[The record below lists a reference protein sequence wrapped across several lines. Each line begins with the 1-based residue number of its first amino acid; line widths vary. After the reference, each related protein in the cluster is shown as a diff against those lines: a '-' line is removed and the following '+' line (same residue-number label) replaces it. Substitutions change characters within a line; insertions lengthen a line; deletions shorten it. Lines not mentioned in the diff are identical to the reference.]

1 MLEFVETHVD
11 GRRAARI
18 VFDDALR
25 QHRLIDD
32 KLADEVDQ
40 AVNTVEIDT
49 DGLAGACIGRGIGIR
64 LRCGR
69 RCRSLTLFD
78 GGVDA
83 LGDLRRCDGSLDDCG
98 DVGLFRPGGHNGR
111 FPFRIT
117 VESRQV
123 ERNRDHRQLFRIRS
137 GFRKNRG
144 DFEIAIPFGEFEDAA
159 DSLFTLVGRDRNRPG
174 EIGRFWIEL
183 VERG

>member
-1 MLEFVETHVD
+1 MRQGFGQLVDDRLVDFRVLAFGNEADLLADHVGNFANDTRHALEDRLHRLRTDRHDAVLDFARQLLEFVETHVD

-69 RCRSLTLFD
+69 RCRSLTLSMA
-78 GGVDA
+78 A
-83 LGDLRRCDGSLDDCG
+83 LTLW
-98 DVGLFRPGGHNGR
+98 
-111 FPFRIT
+111 
-117 VESRQV
+117 
-123 ERNRDHRQLFRIRS
+123 
-137 GFRKNRG
+137 
-144 DFEIAIPFGEFEDAA
+144 AICVVATAA
-159 DSLFTLVGRDRNRPG
+159 STTAAT
-174 EIGRFWIEL
+174 
-183 VERG
+183 